1 MVFKNLDYMRSLYSQ
16 KSLYQ
21 SLLILMSFLV
31 YIVIMFFYNTLHPY
45 IWSFSIGSLIVALMA
60 SLIYMHI
67 SGLNSIKRMEQLNIL
82 TANVFSTMDRRS
94 FIKLE
99 VDNT

>member
-1 MVFKNLDYMRSLYSQ
+1 M
-16 KSLYQ
+16 
-21 SLLILMSFLV
+21 
-31 YIVIMFFYNTLHPY
+31 VIMFFYNTSHPY
-45 IWSFSIGSLIVALMA
+45 ILSFSVGSIIVGLMALIV
-60 SLIYMHI
+60 YMHI

-82 TANVFSTMDRRS
+82 AANVFPKMDRRS